1 MRIKTNVRYELKYVI
16 TWQQRDLL
24 MAALLSRMSPDLH
37 GDSAGNYTITSL
49 YYDTQHYDAY
59 WEKIEGEKLRRKV
72 RVRTYGEQ
80 SVQPETR
87 CFLEIKQR
95 QNKTLTKKRVRL
107 PYADAIAFGELD
119 SAARVHDLSQHE
131 RAITDEVAYLAHV
144 RNLVPSCVVRYNRL
158 ALNGDAHY
166 PDLRVTFD
174 TELRGRTHDLSLLS
188 TGYAD
193 DIYFLLPDTC
203 ILEVKANHSVP
214 YWLAQLLNKHRCTMR
229 RISKYCT
236 ALESCGALLERQKI
250 TL

>member
-16 TWQQRDLL
+16 TWQQRERLMADLL
-24 MAALLSRMSPDLH
+24 PRMAPDQH

-49 YYDTQHYDAY
+49 YYDTQKYDAY
-59 WEKIEGEKLRRKV
+59 WEKVEGEKLRRKV

-80 SVQPETR
+80 SVQPETT

-107 PYADAIAFGELD
+107 PYVDAIAFGELD
-119 SAARVHDLSQHE
+119 AAAAAHGLSESE
-131 RAITDEVAYLAHV
+131 RAIATEVEYLARV
-144 RNLVPSCVVRYNRL
+144 RNLEPSCIVRYNRL

-193 DIYFLLPDTC
+193 DIYFLPPDRC
-203 ILEVKANHSVP
+203 IMEVKANHSVP
-214 YWLAQLLNKHRCTMR
+214 YWLAQLLNQHRCTMR

-236 ALESCGALLERQKI
+236 TLEACGALLARQKI
-250 TL
+250 IV